1 MKRPQK
7 RTQILLA
14 VALLLYACGYLTQ
27 FIGNYAAWQKNGGM
41 LGGDSPPFPSLS
53 PLACLKGILWFP
65 YNLYCMAGCAAA
77 VAALVLY
84 RKLFSQDTLT
94 DAERN
99 FDFSA
104 KGTYGTSGWM
114 QPREVPAVLDMVSDL
129 SQHTGTV
136 LGMLDG
142 KFLCIP
148 EKTRMNGNLAVYGAS
163 GSMKTRSFCMNRILQ
178 SAARGESLIICDPK
192 SELYEKSS
200 EYMRDLGYTVRVF
213 NLVSPENSD
222 SWNCLKEIE
231 GQELMAQLFVDV
243 IIKNTNGTGKSDR
256 FWDSGEMNLLKAL
269 VLYIDLTYPPEQRNI
284 GEVYNL
290 ITQCSESQLDS
301 LFDVLPLTHPA
312 KAPYSLYQRASDSV
326 RSGVI
331 SGLGSRLQVFQS
343 DLIKKI
349 TAYDEISLELP
360 GQRPCAYYL
369 VTSDQD
375 STFDFLASLFLS
387 FAFIKLVRYADANCP
402 GGRLP
407 VPVHMLGEEL
417 TACGTISEL
426 SRRISVIR
434 SRNISM
440 SCVFQNL
447 AGLQNR
453 YPQNQWQEILGNCDV
468 QLFLGCTDQL
478 TAEYVSQ
485 RTGIASVAVSS
496 TSKALSTLR
505 VSDYTP
511 QYRESSGVG
520 KRPVLTPDEVLRLPV
535 DEALVILRGHKVL
548 KVHKM
553 DYSLHPAYKHLREC
567 KASAHIRKMAVFR
580 VERIKDYTV
589 MSNHHLRNKNLSL
602 KAKGLLSQMLSLP
615 DDWDYTLKGL
625 AAINKESVD
634 AIRTAIWELEDAGYV
649 VRTRVRDE
657 RGCLRGCDYYVY
669 EYPQTLSSGS
679 GSSAESVPPMLEPLA
694 SDSAALGNPMQLNKE
709 IQNKEKQ
716 NTDLILSEG
725 AAVRTKVRDNIEL
738 DLLCRNQPESAPVMQ
753 EIYELVVET
762 IQLRSPVLRLGNNLF
777 PMALV
782 RERLLQLTSEHIRF
796 VLDGLCNLHTDVKNL
811 KKYLLTMLFNAPVT
825 LNGRTMLDVR
835 KSVGGGSRPMLA

>member
-1 MKRPQK
+1 MKQPQK
-7 RTQILLA
+7 RAQILLA
-14 VALLLYACGYLTQ
+14 VALLLYACGYVTQ
-27 FIGNYAAWQKNGGM
+27 FIGNYAVWQKNGGM
-41 LGGDSPPFPSLS
+41 LGGTSPPFPSLS
-53 PLACLKGILWFP
+53 PLTCLKGVLWFP

-77 VAALVLY
+77 VAVIFLY
-84 RKLFSQDTLT
+84 RKLFSQDALT
-94 DAERN
+94 DSERN

-114 QPREVPAVLDMVSDL
+114 QTREVPAVLDMVSDL

-269 VLYIDLTYPPEQRNI
+269 VLYVDLTYPPEQRTI

-360 GQRPCAYYL
+360 GQQHCAYYL

-407 VPVHMLGEEL
+407 VPVHVLGEEL

-468 QLFLGCTDQL
+468 HFF
-478 TAEYVSQ
+478 
-485 RTGIASVAVSS
+485 SVAQ
-496 TSKALSTLR
+496 TS
-505 VSDYTP
+505 
-511 QYRESSGVG
+511 
-520 KRPVLTPDEVLRLPV
+520 
-535 DEALVILRGHKVL
+535 
-548 KVHKM
+548 
-553 DYSLHPAYKHLREC
+553 
-567 KASAHIRKMAVFR
+567 
-580 VERIKDYTV
+580 
-589 MSNHHLRNKNLSL
+589 
-602 KAKGLLSQMLSLP
+602 
-615 DDWDYTLKGL
+615 
-625 AAINKESVD
+625 
-634 AIRTAIWELEDAGYV
+634 
-649 VRTRVRDE
+649 
-657 RGCLRGCDYYVY
+657 
-669 EYPQTLSSGS
+669 
-679 GSSAESVPPMLEPLA
+679 
-694 SDSAALGNPMQLNKE
+694 
-709 IQNKEKQ
+709 
-716 NTDLILSEG
+716 
-725 AAVRTKVRDNIEL
+725 
-738 DLLCRNQPESAPVMQ
+738 
-753 EIYELVVET
+753 
-762 IQLRSPVLRLGNNLF
+762 
-777 PMALV
+777 
-782 RERLLQLTSEHIRF
+782 
-796 VLDGLCNLHTDVKNL
+796 
-811 KKYLLTMLFNAPVT
+811 
-825 LNGRTMLDVR
+825 
-835 KSVGGGSRPMLA
+835 

>member
-1 MKRPQK
+1 MKHPSK
-7 RTQILLA
+7 RLQILLA
-14 VALLLYACGYLTQ
+14 VALLLYACGYVTQ
-27 FIGNYAAWQKNGGM
+27 FIGNYAVWQKNGGM
-41 LGGDSPPFPSLS
+41 LGGTSPPFPSLS
-53 PLACLKGILWFP
+53 PPDCFKGILWFP

-77 VAALVLY
+77 VAAIFLY
-84 RKLFSQDTLT
+84 RKLFTQDALT
-94 DAERN
+94 DSERN

-114 QPREVPAVLDMVSDL
+114 QPRQIPAVLDMLSDL

-269 VLYIDLTYPPEQRNI
+269 VLYVDLTYPLEQRNI

-343 DLIKKI
+343 ELIKKI

-360 GQRPCAYYL
+360 GQQPCAYYL

-407 VPVHMLGEEL
+407 VPVHILGEEL

-440 SCVFQNL
+440 SCVPAVLNENLPLLFILLLWDFFHQIIYTAMQDTCQAQQGFPLRLVNVFLALLILLDGAHRDFCLSCQFRLAHFGQCAQALQVCFRLCCTVQFVHLISKLVNVHFMVGRIQHSHLGNRHSLLNFREAQPGIPLVICDSPARPVFGTAVIRIGCLADGFWLPRLFQYPAGKFHTGSACQNSAITEFKAVGNL
-447 AGLQNR
+447 A
-453 YPQNQWQEILGNCDV
+453 
-468 QLFLGCTDQL
+468 
-478 TAEYVSQ
+478 
-485 RTGIASVAVSS
+485 
-496 TSKALSTLR
+496 
-505 VSDYTP
+505 
-511 QYRESSGVG
+511 
-520 KRPVLTPDEVLRLPV
+520 
-535 DEALVILRGHKVL
+535 H
-548 KVHKM
+548 
-553 DYSLHPAYKHLREC
+553 
-567 KASAHIRKMAVFR
+567 
-580 VERIKDYTV
+580 
-589 MSNHHLRNKNLSL
+589 
-602 KAKGLLSQMLSLP
+602 
-615 DDWDYTLKGL
+615 
-625 AAINKESVD
+625 
-634 AIRTAIWELEDAGYV
+634 
-649 VRTRVRDE
+649 
-657 RGCLRGCDYYVY
+657 
-669 EYPQTLSSGS
+669 
-679 GSSAESVPPMLEPLA
+679 
-694 SDSAALGNPMQLNKE
+694 
-709 IQNKEKQ
+709 
-716 NTDLILSEG
+716 
-725 AAVRTKVRDNIEL
+725 
-738 DLLCRNQPESAPVMQ
+738 
-753 EIYELVVET
+753 
-762 IQLRSPVLRLGNNLF
+762 
-777 PMALV
+777 
-782 RERLLQLTSEHIRF
+782 
-796 VLDGLCNLHTDVKNL
+796 
-811 KKYLLTMLFNAPVT
+811 
-825 LNGRTMLDVR
+825 
-835 KSVGGGSRPMLA
+835 